1 MSKAKLAR
9 LPIAATVLLS
19 SFGIAQCIPFAEAN
33 EQIGATRCIT
43 GKVLKVE
50 EGQAGVTYL
59 NFCEDCRSCPF
70 TVVVFSSHLKT
81 CRRRAGVEGQTH
93 RSTRRRQA
101 V

>member
-59 NFCEDCRSCPF
+59 NFCEDYRSCPF
-70 TVVVFSSHLKT
+70 HRGGVFLASENMSET
-81 CRRRAGVEGQTH
+81 CG
-93 RSTRRRQA
+93 S
-101 V
+101 

>member
-70 TVVVFSSHLKT
+70 TVVVFSSHLKHVGDVRELKET
-81 CRRRAGVEGQTH
+81 SSSMTGMLK
-93 RSTRRRQA
+93 SF
-101 V
+101 